1 MKKRQVVMYIVVA
14 LILMCTS
21 VYATVTGTL
30 GYEVNPKTSLY
41 AGDVFTITLKLSNV
55 DSEDGINTVEG
66 YIDIDENVLEPLT
79 VSSIVT
85 DEDGNV
91 KINDD
96 NILKVY
102 DASDENLSS
111 KEGIIFNSQVTGGDS
126 DYKIVMDFPTEI
138 TSTVEQL
145 LTIKFKIK
153 SDVEAGTYND
163 IIKYKTF
170 TLFSKDAVAKKE
182 VDSQSLSIK
191 VSSKSVTDNNA
202 TNNAVNNVASNNTV
216 KNNTTNNV
224 ASNNTVKNNTTNN
237 VVSNNTVKNNT
248 TNNVTSNN
256 TVKNNT
262 TNNTVSNNAV
272 KNNTAKNNVVQNN
285 AGTVNNTVDTTKSTT
300 ALPNTGYRLI
310 LLPVIII
317 AILGLVFYKK
327 YAKYNKNMD

>member
-182 VDSQSLSIK
+182 VESQSLSIK
-191 VSSKSVTDNNA
+191 VSSKVENNVENNTVNNVVA
-202 TNNAVNNVASNNTV
+202 NNTANNAVNNIANNVVNNAASNNTA
-216 KNNTTNNV
+216 KNTV
-224 ASNNTVKNNTTNN
+224 NNTVKNNTTNN
-237 VVSNNTVKNNT
+237 VV
-248 TNNVTSNN
+248 TNNASDKANTSN
-256 TVKNNT
+256 
-262 TNNTVSNNAV
+262 TNKTSVVNNA
-272 KNNTAKNNVVQNN
+272 
-285 AGTVNNTVDTTKSTT
+285 VDTTKSTT
-300 ALPNTGYRLI
+300 SLPNTGYRLI
-310 LLPVIII
+310 LLPIII
-317 AILGLVFYKK
+317 VAILGLVFYKK
-327 YAKYNKNMD
+327 YAKYNKNID